1 MWKPCY
7 RRLLRRGT
15 FLAGGAVLLQAVGCS
30 TDLQLIFGQVTQA
43 ILSQFIGGL
52 VSGSFNLT

>member
-7 RRLLRRGT
+7 HRLLRRGT
-15 FLAGGAVLLQAVGCS
+15 CLVAGAILLQAAGCNP
-30 TDLQLIFGQVTQA
+30 DVQLIFGQVTQA
-43 ILSQFIGGL
+43 ILNQFIGGL

>member
-1 MWKPCY
+1 MC
-7 RRLLRRGT
+7 LLS
-15 FLAGGAVLLQAVGCS
+15 GAVLLQAAGCS